1 MTFTKPSRFFWLLS
15 VTLLITTLLW
25 VGANHEVLLSN
36 RLWPWR
42 GPSQLVALWSASFVT
57 LALLAIVRS
66 SAMEFL
72 FGGLDQAVL
81 LHRKLGLAALI
92 TQVAHAVVLTIHFI
106 THGIPI
112 ALSLK
117 PTLSNDRTPDIIFL
131 YALIALGF
139 LAYDRRMQYERWIK
153 LHRLIGLLFVAG
165 TIHASTLN
173 GVTHHFEPLRTWIV
187 ILLLISISA
196 WLYQVLLFRKFGP
209 RYQYRVVSVTQR
221 GKDIV
226 DVLLRPTVKRM
237 MYLPGTFV
245 FISVPS
251 FNGKTR
257 ELHPF
262 SLSSTP
268 TERDLRVSCKQV
280 GDFTQQLPTLH
291 PANSDDIKFVDV
303 YGPFGNFTPHRFA
316 PYRRMIW
323 IGAGIGITPFL
334 SMIAFERSNRDFRR
348 VWLYYSVRAPEDGIY
363 DAEIKENIE
372 RADSLIDYTLWVSST
387 QGRLSA
393 AQVVADIE
401 LDDYAVML
409 CGTKAFVAGMA
420 AEFSALGLA
429 SERIITEE
437 LQFR

>member
-1 MTFTKPSRFFWLLS
+1 MLYKPSRFFWLLT
-15 VTLLITTLLW
+15 VTLLITTGLW
-25 VGANHEVLLSN
+25 LGANQDILLTP

-42 GPSQLVALWSASFVT
+42 GPSQLAALWSASLVA

-66 SAMEFL
+66 SSMEFL

-81 LHRKLGLAALI
+81 LHRKLGLAALL
-92 TQVAHAVVLTIHFI
+92 TQVVHAILLTVHFVS
-106 THGIPI
+106 HDIPI
-112 ALSLK
+112 ALSLQ
-117 PTLSNDRTPDIIFL
+117 PSTSNERTPDILVL
-131 YALIALGF
+131 YALIALGA
-139 LAYDRRMQYERWIK
+139 LAYDRRLQYEHWIK
-153 LHRLIGLLFVAG
+153 LHRVIGALFIGGTLHAG
-165 TIHASTLN
+165 LSN
-173 GVTHHFEPLRTWIV
+173 GVIHHFEPLRTWIV
-187 ILLLISISA
+187 ILLIISLGA
-196 WLYQVLLFRKFGP
+196 WLYQVMLFRKFGP
-209 RYQYRVVSVTQR
+209 RYQYQVVSVTQR
-221 GKDIV
+221 SKDIV
-226 DVLLRPTVKRM
+226 DVTMRPTAKRM

-245 FISVPS
+245 FISAPS
-251 FNGKTR
+251 FKGKSSQ
-257 ELHPF
+257 LHPF

-280 GDFTQQLPTLH
+280 GDFTKQLLELH
-291 PANSDDIKFVDV
+291 PANANDTKLVDV

-334 SMIAFERSNRDFRR
+334 SMVAFERTNHDFRR
-348 VWLYYSVRAPEDGIY
+348 VWLYYSVRTREDGIY
-363 DAEIKENIE
+363 DAELKDNIE

-387 QGRLSA
+387 QGRLTA
-393 AQVVADIE
+393 AKIVADIE

-420 AEFSALGLA
+420 AEFRSLGLA

>member
-1 MTFTKPSRFFWLLS
+1 MIYKPSRFFWLLT
-15 VTLLITTLLW
+15 VTLLITTGLW
-25 VGANHEVLLSN
+25 VGANQDILLST

-42 GPSQLVALWSASFVT
+42 GPSQLASLWSASLVT

-66 SAMEFL
+66 SSMEFL

-81 LHRKLGLAALI
+81 LHRKLGLAALL
-92 TQVAHAVVLTIHFI
+92 TQVVHAILLTVHFV
-106 THGIPI
+106 THGNPV
-112 ALSLK
+112 ALTLQ
-117 PTLSNDRTPDIIFL
+117 PTLSNERTTDILVL
-131 YALIALGF
+131 YALIILGV
-139 LAYDRRMQYERWIK
+139 LAYDRRLQYERWIK
-153 LHRLIGLLFVAG
+153 LHRVIGVLFIVG
-165 TIHASTLN
+165 TVHAATAN
-173 GVTHHFEPLRTWIV
+173 GVIHHFEPLRTWIV
-187 ILLLISISA
+187 ILLLISAGA

-209 RYQYRVVSVTQR
+209 RYRYQVVSVTQR
-221 GKDIV
+221 SKDIV
-226 DVLLRPTVKRM
+226 DVIMRPTAKRM

-245 FISVPS
+245 FISAPS
-251 FNGKTR
+251 FKGKSR

-280 GDFTQQLPTLH
+280 GDFTKQLLELH
-291 PANSDDIKFVDV
+291 PSGESNAKMVDV

-334 SMIAFERSNRDFRR
+334 SMIAFERTNHDFRR

-363 DAEIKENIE
+363 DTELKENIE
-372 RADSLIDYTLWVSST
+372 RADSLIDYTLWVSSV

-393 AQVVADIE
+393 KKIVAEIE